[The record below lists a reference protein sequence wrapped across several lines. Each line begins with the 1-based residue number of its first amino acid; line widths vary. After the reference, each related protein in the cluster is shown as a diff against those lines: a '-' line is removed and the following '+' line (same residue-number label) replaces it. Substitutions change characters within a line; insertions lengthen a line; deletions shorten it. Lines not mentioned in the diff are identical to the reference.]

1 MNGKRE
7 ATKEKI
13 LLVAK
18 SLFGRFGPKKTTVD
32 EIAAG
37 AGVGKGTIYY
47 HFKAKDEIFLE
58 VIQREADELSLRLR
72 KAISSCTTPQGQLQA
87 FFTARLASV
96 REFLNLSWLNQGFE
110 MITRPRIEKQRDQL
124 AREETKLMEEILHQ
138 GLDQGVFAVNDI
150 KATALHLLTFL
161 RGIEFSLP
169 ESLSLKDIEAR
180 VENLLQVVLQG
191 LEARAQEESIEG

>member
-1 MNGKRE
+1 MSEKRD
-7 ATKEKI
+7 ATREKI
-13 LLVAK
+13 LLVAR
-18 SLFGRFGPKKTTVD
+18 SLFGRFGPRKTTVD
-32 EIAAG
+32 EIAEG

-58 VIQREADELSLRLR
+58 VVQREAEELSLRLK

-110 MITRPRIEKQRDQL
+110 MIANSLIEKQRDLL
-124 AREETKLMEEILHQ
+124 AQMEARLMEDILHQ
-138 GLDQGVFAVNDI
+138 GRNQGVFAVKDI

-161 RGIEFSLP
+161 KGIEFSWP
-169 ESLSLKDIEAR
+169 ESLSLKDMEAR
-180 VENLLQVVLQG
+180 VENLLQMVLQG
-191 LEARAQEESIEG
+191 LEARPQEESIEG